1 MKKTREQTAINAYL
15 KLLRSKG
22 VDDPNIL
29 LRESI
34 LNDLSLLLVG
44 KVLDGTGYRQ
54 VIEQFVEKKP
64 ADEWPII
71 LSTAREYFHFWIEDI
86 KSIVEMNRRQAF
98 DKEDASW
105 KPEQITL
112 NELTEKLKTEK
123 FDSSEMWPL
132 KAYKQ
137 ALKSA
142 GAGQAL
148 VDARIKIVKI
158 ALIRLRR
165 SPQKNHQTYRTVVDS
180 TLPLFRIKKSR
191 QLFLE
196 VVREFYHFWCGNPE
210 AENFILQ
217 AS

>member
-1 MKKTREQTAINAYL
+1 MKKSREQTAMDAYL
-15 KLLRSKG
+15 SLLRSKG
-22 VDDPNIL
+22 VDDRNIEI
-29 LRESI
+29 RSSI
-34 LNDLSLLLVG
+34 LNDLCILLVG

-86 KSIVEMNRRQAF
+86 KSIIEMNHRQAF
-98 DKEDASW
+98 DKEDGAW
-105 KPEQITL
+105 KPEPITL
-112 NELTEKLKTEK
+112 NELTEQLKTEK

-148 VDARIKIVKI
+148 VDARTKIVKI
-158 ALIRLRR
+158 ALIRLRC

-196 VVREFYHFWCGNPE
+196 VVREFYHFWSGNPE
-210 AENFILQ
+210 AENFVLRT
-217 AS
+217 A